1 MMLTL
6 VKPLFRMGA
15 TLLTAEIGPAP
26 LEEPL
31 PTLQLPFPV
40 SPTPNR
46 GKSPNSAKLDTSP
59 T

>member
-1 MMLTL
+1 MMVTL

-31 PTLQLPFPV
+31 PTLQLPF
-40 SPTPNR
+40 TLLAHAEQ
-46 GKSPNSAKLDTSP
+46 GQSPNSAKLNTSP